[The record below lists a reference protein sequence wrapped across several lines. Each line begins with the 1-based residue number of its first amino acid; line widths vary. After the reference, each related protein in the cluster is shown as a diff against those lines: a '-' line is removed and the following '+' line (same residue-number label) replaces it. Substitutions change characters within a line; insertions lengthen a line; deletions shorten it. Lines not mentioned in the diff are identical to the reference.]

1 VLGFQFRDVA
11 PGEFA
16 RNEAE
21 LGEMLATG
29 RVAPH
34 IGAVYP
40 LAEIAR
46 ALRQVADGNA
56 VGKVLIEFSS
66 PE

>member
-1 VLGFQFRDVA
+1 VLGFQFHDVA
-11 PGEFA
+11 PDEFA

-29 RVAPH
+29 RAAPH

-40 LAEIAR
+40 LAETAR
-46 ALRQVADGNA
+46 ALRHVADGDA
-56 VGKVLIEFSS
+56 VGKVLIDVSS

>member
-1 VLGFQFRDVA
+1 MLGFQFQDVA
-11 PGEFA
+11 PDEFA

-21 LGEMLATG
+21 LGELLATG

-40 LAEIAR
+40 LAETAR

-56 VGKVLIEFSS
+56 VGKVLIDLSS